1 MVTTSTRPDT
11 LAVTHAARAQG
22 RPGARVRPATPRR
35 RDPRRDGLV
44 PDPRLPP
51 PADRDDPR
59 PRPGRRHRDDPH
71 PGRRGLL
78 GRPNRNRP
86 TRAAARR
93 RPGRAPPAALYRW
106 SLDPAA
112 ATDAVSILT
121 REGAAP
127 GWDDALDAA
136 LHADPRT
143 RDSIWLGVRQALGAL
158 ADPRVLAAVTPT
170 DEQAFDPAA
179 FLAEHG
185 TLFLLG
191 TAAGAGAAASLVAA
205 LVEDIVETAR
215 HTAAAAP
222 RARLDPPL
230 LLALDEIGTLA
241 PLPSLPALMS
251 DGGGSG
257 ITTLAVLQSLS
268 QARDKWGEQ
277 QAGTLWDAAIV
288 KLILGGGSHARD
300 LADLSALIGERD
312 EPTHTIARDAT
323 GTRSSSTS
331 TRRVPVLDP
340 SRLRTLP
347 FGTGGPA
354 AAHRPTDRAE
364 PAPVDHPGR
373 RARTDPSPSR
383 RRNPAAH
390 HRRNRTPPMTHSCA
404 PPPGAPGRPSR
415 VAGGS
420 ARTGTHA
427 VSTPKIGSP
436 IRPQACRPTATPSP
450 PPADAD
456 HDPTATTSKEPA
468 DDPHHRRGHDR
479 PGSRPRRRRPRLPDR
494 RAHRDP
500 PPARGGP
507 RVIRRLVRTGRT
519 RPAARGHRPA
529 ARPRRRHPGGAAGR
543 RPHRPAEPACSPR
556 PSRPASS
563 PSRWRSG
570 TSTPRSCCSPGP
582 PTTTRPAAPECIAP
596 TSPPPPGSPPAP

>member
-1 MVTTSTRPDT
+1 M
-11 LAVTHAARAQG
+11 
-22 RPGARVRPATPRR
+22 
-35 RDPRRDGLV
+35 
-44 PDPRLPP
+44 
-51 PADRDDPR
+51 
-59 PRPGRRHRDDPH
+59 
-71 PGRRGLL
+71 
-78 GRPNRNRP
+78 
-86 TRAAARR
+86 
-93 RPGRAPPAALYRW
+93 
-106 SLDPAA
+106 
-112 ATDAVSILT
+112 
-121 REGAAP
+121 
-127 GWDDALDAA
+127 
-136 LHADPRT
+136 
-143 RDSIWLGVRQALGAL
+143 
-158 ADPRVLAAVTPT
+158 LAAVTPT

-215 HTAAAAP
+215 HTAAASP

-300 LADLSALIGERD
+300 LADLSALIGDRD

-373 RARTDPSPSR
+373 RARADPSPSR

-390 HRRNRTPPMTHSCA
+390 HRRNRTA
-404 PPPGAPGRPSR
+404 
-415 VAGGS
+415 
-420 ARTGTHA
+420 
-427 VSTPKIGSP
+427 
-436 IRPQACRPTATPSP
+436 
-450 PPADAD
+450 
-456 HDPTATTSKEPA
+456 A
-468 DDPHHRRGHDR
+468 DDPQLCPTARRARRSQSRGRWLGPDR
-479 PGSRPRRRRPRLPDR
+479 HPRRVHTQDRLAHPSPGMPS
-494 RAHRDP
+494 HRDP
-500 PPARGGP
+500 Q
-507 RVIRRLVRTGRT
+507 
-519 RPAARGHRPA
+519 PAAR
-529 ARPRRRHPGGAAGR
+529 
-543 RPHRPAEPACSPR
+543 
-556 PSRPASS
+556 
-563 PSRWRSG
+563 RS
-570 TSTPRSCCSPGP
+570 
-582 PTTTRPAAPECIAP
+582 
-596 TSPPPPGSPPAP
+596 

>member
-1 MVTTSTRPDT
+1 MSGARPPAGPGPDLVDLAVAALAVAVAVAGVAWAGAWCAATLTGHPPPPLGFAGAWRLLAHPGDPAAAWGTPMPGPLLYWAITGVLAALVVALTVLGVRGWRALTSTQQADPRRLPGTATASQVTAAAGRRVVTRRAAHTRPS
-11 LAVTHAARAQG
+11 LANPSPSQVGYRLGTARGRAVWASVEDSMLLLGPPRSGKGLHLVIPADPGRPRGGGHHLHPPGHPGRHPRRPREG

-35 RDPRRDGLV
+35 RGPRRDGLV

-93 RPGRAPPAALYRW
+93 RPGRAPTRG
-106 SLDPAA
+106 
-112 ATDAVSILT
+112 AVPVVAGPG
-121 REGAAP
+121 RRHRRRQHPHPQAAAP

-347 FGTGGPA
+347 FGTA
-354 AAHRPTDRAE
+354 
-364 PAPVDHPGR
+364 VLLL
-373 RARTDPSPSR
+373 RT
-383 RRNPAAH
+383 
-390 HRRNRTPPMTHSCA
+390 A
-404 PPPGAPGRPSR
+404 PPI
-415 VAGGS
+415 VL
-420 ARTGTHA
+420 
-427 VSTPKIGSP
+427 
-436 IRPQACRPTATPSP
+436 
-450 PPADAD
+450 D
-456 HDPTATTSKEPA
+456 
-468 DDPHHRRGHDR
+468 
-479 PGSRPRRRRPRLPDR
+479 L
-494 RAHRDP
+494 
-500 PPARGGP
+500 
-507 RVIRRLVRTGRT
+507 
-519 RPAARGHRPA
+519 
-529 ARPRRRHPGGAAGR
+529 HP
-543 RPHRPAEPACSPR
+543 
-556 PSRPASS
+556 
-563 PSRWRSG
+563 W
-570 TSTPRSCCSPGP
+570 
-582 PTTTRPAAPECIAP
+582 TTRPTRPN
-596 TSPPPPGSPPAP
+596 